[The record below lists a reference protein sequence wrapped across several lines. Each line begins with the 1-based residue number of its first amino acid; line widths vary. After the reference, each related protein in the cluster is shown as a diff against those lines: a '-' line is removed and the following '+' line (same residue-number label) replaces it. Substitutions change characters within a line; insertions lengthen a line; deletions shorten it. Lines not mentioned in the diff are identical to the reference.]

1 MANNT
6 NLNTTT
12 STLTEDKKEEM
23 RIQMRKGYT
32 VLRNVLTS
40 FTPEGKKINLVPAS
54 LGTAATDGNN
64 VFIEPS
70 MLARDGIGGYCAS
83 RV

>member
-12 STLTEDKKEEM
+12 STLTEDQKEEM

-64 VFIEPS
+64 VYLPS
-70 MLARDGIGGYCAS
+70 KLIFQCGSSDPDART
-83 RV
+83 